1 MAHSLTPSELR
12 KMTVEDLRREITEHT
27 AILGK
32 TKIAVQLNKEKDTAK
47 VHKTRRLLARA
58 KTVLAEKTK
67 KPAAQNAKEELKN
80 EKPSRTVRSPKK

>member
-1 MAHSLTPSELR
+1 MAHTLTPSELR
-12 KMTVEDLRREITEHT
+12 KMTVEDLRREIAEHT

-47 VHKTRRLLARA
+47 VRKTRRLLARA
-58 KTVLAEKTK
+58 KTVLAQKAEQ
-67 KPAAQNAKEELKN
+67 PARNAKEELNN